1 MTRVMRGFQKRI
13 CSAMFPLQ
21 VFTGFVVPFN
31 LFMSC
36 SCLVFAKT
44 TENQQKK
51 NMKTKEKQQ
60 KNQRK
65 PMNKNNDDQNRTNEH
80 LELKKGNTEKKQ

>member
-1 MTRVMRGFQKRI
+1 MWEKDVRGFQKRI

-36 SCLVFAKT
+36 SWLVFAKT

-51 NMKTKEKQQ
+51 HE
-60 KNQRK
+60 NQRK
-65 PMNKNNDDQNRTNEH
+65 TTEKPKKTNEQ
-80 LELKKGNTEKKQ
+80 KQ

>member
-1 MTRVMRGFQKRI
+1 
-13 CSAMFPLQ
+13 
-21 VFTGFVVPFN
+21 
-31 LFMSC
+31 
-36 SCLVFAKT
+36 
-44 TENQQKK
+44 
-51 NMKTKEKQQ
+51 MKTKEKQQ

>member
-1 MTRVMRGFQKRI
+1 
-13 CSAMFPLQ
+13 MFPLQ

-36 SCLVFAKT
+36 SWLVFAKT

-51 NMKTKEKQQ
+51 HE
-60 KNQRK
+60 NQRK
-65 PMNKNNDDQNRTNEH
+65 TTEKPKKTNEQ
-80 LELKKGNTEKKQ
+80 KQ